1 MTEIRG
7 IQALEIWCRRLT
19 SGYTGVNI
27 SNLTTSFRDGLAF
40 CAIIHHYRPDLIDF
54 DSLSK
59 DNVYKNNALAFQVAE
74 QELGIPALLDPEDM
88 VRYPVPDR
96 LSVSTYLAQF
106 YHVFGGKSSKSSPS
120 TPSKRP
126 SPEKTSATPGSTK
139 KIFSREFNMTQDRSA
154 SSLRLTDNCNT
165 CKLPVFLAERLKI
178 GSKLFHRICFKCAR
192 CAAQLTPGNQYETEN
207 GEHCCEVCPDEEGS
221 LTSSITSLSPNI
233 SSLKISEILDSDA
246 SVDKI
251 QEEKSKRIERFPS
264 SVQSLISRFDT
275 QAARSA
281 FFTNELR
288 SRFEEMPPNAK
299 EEKEDEINSVS
310 EKAFDS
316 IKENE
321 QPVST
326 NGIPESQP
334 KLESTTDISII
345 HQRHSPCN
353 PFEEEEG
360 QPSSVSG
367 LCSSNMEDDGA
378 EPSVIN
384 SSAVEKEDVVSEL
397 EIDNK
402 SDVDSLHSEDVD
414 LSAQDMHNVDLPF
427 VAEVGDDVQTGSA
440 DKTPI
445 ENSDESEVVAVLPVA
460 SPRKRGKSKT
470 KLAEY
475 PESLNPFDDGLESED
490 QHMKLDDKA
499 EGTNQEK
506 GSLTLNPFEE
516 EDEDFDDTN
525 PFAEDVISVRKSP
538 VPLPRKSLE
547 SSRESSYPYMRSPSP
562 SLSIGSSISMTPT
575 LRKRLTPIS
584 PMTDTSRVSQ
594 LPFFPRPS

>member
-1 MTEIRG
+1 
-7 IQALEIWCRRLT
+7 
-19 SGYTGVNI
+19 
-27 SNLTTSFRDGLAF
+27 
-40 CAIIHHYRPDLIDF
+40 
-54 DSLSK
+54 
-59 DNVYKNNALAFQVAE
+59 
-74 QELGIPALLDPEDM
+74 
-88 VRYPVPDR
+88 
-96 LSVSTYLAQF
+96 
-106 YHVFGGKSSKSSPS
+106 
-120 TPSKRP
+120 
-126 SPEKTSATPGSTK
+126 
-139 KIFSREFNMTQDRSA
+139 MTQDRSA

-310 EKAFDS
+310 EKAFDT

-321 QPVST
+321 QSVST

-334 KLESTTDISII
+334 KLENTTDISII
-345 HQRHSPCN
+345 HQKHSHCN

-367 LCSSNMEDDGA
+367 LCSSNMEDDVA

-397 EIDNK
+397 EIGNK

-445 ENSDESEVVAVLPVA
+445 GMSHSFLYLFFTCVHIHHFLRSVYFTRNMLIPLFCNFPEV
-460 SPRKRGKSKT
+460 
-470 KLAEY
+470 
-475 PESLNPFDDGLESED
+475 N
-490 QHMKLDDKA
+490 
-499 EGTNQEK
+499 
-506 GSLTLNPFEE
+506 
-516 EDEDFDDTN
+516 
-525 PFAEDVISVRKSP
+525 
-538 VPLPRKSLE
+538 
-547 SSRESSYPYMRSPSP
+547 
-562 SLSIGSSISMTPT
+562 
-575 LRKRLTPIS
+575 
-584 PMTDTSRVSQ
+584 
-594 LPFFPRPS
+594 FFYY

>member
-1 MTEIRG
+1 MTISSLFNCAGKQIEPVDDASRPYQQRRAILPQRGTTDPLTAPSSLDEICPSTLPPLRRG
-7 IQALEIWCRRLT
+7 SPNLDKQIALRSSRNLLSLSGTLRKSQSLIRSASLRISRTNVFLQSAASRL
-19 SGYTGVNI
+19 SI
-27 SNLTTSFRDGLAF
+27 RSFREG
-40 CAIIHHYRPDLIDF
+40 R
-54 DSLSK
+54 S
-59 DNVYKNNALAFQVAE
+59 
-74 QELGIPALLDPEDM
+74 
-88 VRYPVPDR
+88 
-96 LSVSTYLAQF
+96 
-106 YHVFGGKSSKSSPS
+106 GGKTDANSQYRLRYGSKLVP
-120 TPSKRP
+120 R
-126 SPEKTSATPGSTK
+126 EKFREL

-178 GSKLFHRICFKCAR
+178 GSKLFHRVCFKCAR

-310 EKAFDS
+310 EKAFDT

-321 QPVST
+321 QSVST

-367 LCSSNMEDDGA
+367 LCSSNMEDDGV

-445 ENSDESEVVAVLPVA
+445 GMSHSFLYLFFTCVHIHHFLRSVYFTRNMLIPLFCNFPEV
-460 SPRKRGKSKT
+460 
-470 KLAEY
+470 
-475 PESLNPFDDGLESED
+475 N
-490 QHMKLDDKA
+490 
-499 EGTNQEK
+499 
-506 GSLTLNPFEE
+506 
-516 EDEDFDDTN
+516 
-525 PFAEDVISVRKSP
+525 
-538 VPLPRKSLE
+538 
-547 SSRESSYPYMRSPSP
+547 
-562 SLSIGSSISMTPT
+562 
-575 LRKRLTPIS
+575 
-584 PMTDTSRVSQ
+584 
-594 LPFFPRPS
+594 FF

>member
-584 PMTDTSRVSQ
+584 PMTDTSR
-594 LPFFPRPS
+594 